1 MIVPWMRWYS
11 ILRPGEE
18 GVDSLGRGEYQVCRA
33 TARVVLRSEV
43 KIVDV

>member
-1 MIVPWMRWYS
+1 MIVPGMRWYL
-11 ILRPGEE
+11 IYGLEREE
-18 GVDSLGRGEYQVCRA
+18 GVDSLGRGSTICRA